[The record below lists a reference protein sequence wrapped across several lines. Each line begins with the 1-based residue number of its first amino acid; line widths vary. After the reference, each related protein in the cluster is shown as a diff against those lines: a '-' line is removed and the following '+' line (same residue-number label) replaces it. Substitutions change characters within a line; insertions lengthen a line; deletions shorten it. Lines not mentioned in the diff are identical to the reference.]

1 VSQADSGVLNNI
13 MICPMCKKQ
22 NNKQISIKFIKNINS
37 YERERECECGHKFS
51 SIEKIKHIKKV
62 IARTLWKDWR
72 FRVFAKKFFADVNFN
87 ALKQIIIQ
95 FKLQKEDKEGRIKVH
110 SIKKREGHIYFELQ
124 VDDKEIEIFKTRA
137 IKANSIKEIIEQ
149 KEYWKKREEF
159 LGKPINDMKISK
171 NRKDEARQFE
181 NTLIHKENG
190 IRIKKYDFKF
200 LFETQSLWNEPG
212 DTKAMDDLLSELTE
226 ENKKWIWNVWKEII
240 A

>member
-13 MICPMCKKQ
+13 MICPKCKKQ

-51 SIEKIKHIKKV
+51 SIEKIKYVKKV

-72 FRVFAKKFFADVNFN
+72 FRVFAKKFFSDVNFR
-87 ALKQIIIQ
+87 AYRSITTQ
-95 FKLQKEDKEGRIKVH
+95 FKLEKERKEGRVKLI
-110 SIKKREGHIYFELQ
+110 SIKKKEGHIHFELKI
-124 VDDKEIEIFKTRA
+124 DDREIETFKIRA
-137 IKANSIKEIIEQ
+137 IKATSIKEIIGQ

-159 LGKPINDMKISK
+159 LGKPINDMKIAK

-200 LFETQSLWNEPG
+200 LFETQSLWNEQG
-212 DTKAMDDLLSELTE
+212 SIKAMDDLLPEMTE
-226 ENKKWIWNVWKEII
+226 ENKKWIWDVWKEII

>member
-1 VSQADSGVLNNI
+1 
-13 MICPMCKKQ
+13 MICPKCKKQ

-37 YERERECECGHKFS
+37 YEREKECECGHKFI
-51 SIEKIKHIKKV
+51 SIEKIKYVKKV

-72 FRVFAKKFFADVNFN
+72 FRVFAKKFFSDVNFRAYRN
-87 ALKQIIIQ
+87 ITTQ
-95 FKLQKEDKEGRIKVH
+95 FKLEKERKEGRIKLI
-110 SIKKREGHIYFELQ
+110 SIKKKEGYIHFELKI
-124 VDDKEIEIFKTRA
+124 DDREIETFKIRA
-137 IKANSIKEIIEQ
+137 IKANSIKEIIGQ
-149 KEYWKKREEF
+149 KKYWEKREEF
-159 LGKPINDMKISK
+159 LGKPINDMKIAK

-212 DTKAMDDLLSELTE
+212 NIKAMDDLFSELTE
-226 ENKKWIWNVWKEII
+226 ENKKWIWDVWKEII